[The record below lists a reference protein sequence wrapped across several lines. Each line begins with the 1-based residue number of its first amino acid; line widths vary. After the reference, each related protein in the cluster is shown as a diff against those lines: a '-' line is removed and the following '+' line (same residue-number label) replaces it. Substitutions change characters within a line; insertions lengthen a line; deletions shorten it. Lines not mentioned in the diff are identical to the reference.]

1 MMGLTASYGT
11 MTNDDT
17 DFMVVLDNIRL
28 NGTIATVKP
37 FVGYFFRDNRCVGVR
52 FGYQHMKASW
62 ATWTSIWGRER
73 HLDEPLGGMAL
84 SSDSYSAAFFYRSLR
99 GTRPQGRFGLFAEL
113 EASMTTGSTD
123 FINRSG
129 ETEKATYSDNFRVK
143 LGFNP
148 GLAVYIFPNVC
159 ATVSIGLGG
168 IQYNTVTQRD
178 AAGNKTGSRSSSKM
192 RFRLNIADIN
202 CGMVVHFWDKK
213 KEVAAP
219 GPLLQGLRRMPAD
232 PFSCGSHVGTAV
244 PGAALPV
251 RGIRGS
257 GRLRG
262 PAVSWRGSAVCG
274 VWRGRR
280 GGAADRQAACVLGR
294 GLSGRLGAVA
304 RSTQARYGEQGFR
317 RWGERE
323 ANAALAAVF
332 APDGRK
338 SATPGPCG
346 PQFCSVRASAFG
358 ADVRRS
364 LLCPAA
370 AAPKR
375 SAPETVHKGLRGAE
389 RKAQS
394 VIFPPAS
401 GSGRA
406 SRRIRGSTPA
416 SSAA

>member
-1 MMGLTASYGT
+1 MAFLLSLAAGAATAAPAPEFAARYADGRGVAEAAAVGARPLAAAETSEAEGVPAAGERTACDVLALGDASGTGVRASAYGPGAAAAQERVAAKRRFLPMRRRIDRGIDQGRFAYKGELMMGLTASYGT

-52 FGYQHMKASW
+52 FGYQHMK
-62 ATWTSIWGRER
+62 GELGNVD
-73 HLDEPLGGMAL
+73 LDLGAGNDISMSLGGMAL
-84 SSDSYSAAFFYRSLR
+84 SSDSYSAAFFYRSYVGLD
-99 GTRPQGRFGLFAEL
+99 PKGRFGLFAEL

-213 KEVAAP
+213 K
-219 GPLLQGLRRMPAD
+219 R
-232 PFSCGSHVGTAV
+232 
-244 PGAALPV
+244 
-251 RGIRGS
+251 
-257 GRLRG
+257 
-262 PAVSWRGSAVCG
+262 
-274 VWRGRR
+274 
-280 GGAADRQAACVLGR
+280 
-294 GLSGRLGAVA
+294 
-304 RSTQARYGEQGFR
+304 
-317 RWGERE
+317 
-323 ANAALAAVF
+323 
-332 APDGRK
+332 
-338 SATPGPCG
+338 
-346 PQFCSVRASAFG
+346 
-358 ADVRRS
+358 
-364 LLCPAA
+364 
-370 AAPKR
+370 
-375 SAPETVHKGLRGAE
+375 
-389 RKAQS
+389 
-394 VIFPPAS
+394 
-401 GSGRA
+401 
-406 SRRIRGSTPA
+406 
-416 SSAA
+416 